1 MTSLLHCGAV
11 GNAVNIPN
19 ATGACAGGVPV
30 LVSCDPGWFNVNGSL
45 VDGCE
50 FREDAFEPNDSSAAA
65 RFLAWGSMITANVA
79 PQGDE
84 DWFRY
89 NASCTFFDTC
99 SPAFTFSG
107 SGTMAVF
114 EDGIQVGSGAVV
126 QLSPGRRITPTP
138 SASRGRTA
146 APTASTRT
154 RARAGQGRRFGAA
167 PCPTWQARSSRRS
180 VAATVLAHGGHRDR
194 TDGARSVV
202 PNRGCDEREV
212 DGRVDRLCRLVDA
225 DHWLYRHLSGLIAFE
240 DEYFVV
246 TRAGFLAVDLTGWG
260 WGDDIW
266 GVLLAVGGIGL
277 GAAQT
282 WARWFAIVVV
292 SLNVFAQLGFLGNSQ
307 YPLWALTALTLNI
320 VVLYALTVR
329 WSESQFDMEPG
340 RPMG

>member
-1 MTSLLHCGAV
+1 MPTLTACSQGFADVDGNLLNGCEVNLMTSLLHCGAV

-30 LVSCDPGWFNVNGSL
+30 LVSRDPGWFNVNGSL

-126 QLSPGRRITPTP
+126 QLSPRTQDHTYTVRITGTY
-138 SASRGRTA
+138 G
-146 APTASTRT
+146 
-154 RARAGQGRRFGAA
+154 
-167 PCPTWQARSSRRS
+167 SS
-180 VAATVLAHGGHRDR
+180 
-194 TDGARSVV
+194 
-202 PNRGCDEREV
+202 
-212 DGRVDRLCRLVDA
+212 
-225 DHWLYRHLSGLIAFE
+225 Y
-240 DEYFVV
+240 
-246 TRAGFLAVDLTGWG
+246 
-260 WGDDIW
+260 
-266 GVLLAVGGIGL
+266 
-277 GAAQT
+277 
-282 WARWFAIVVV
+282 
-292 SLNVFAQLGFLGNSQ
+292 SLNANEG
-307 YPLWALTALTLNI
+307 
-320 VVLYALTVR
+320 
-329 WSESQFDMEPG
+329 
-340 RPMG
+340 